1 MVIEIGDGYGRY
13 SKRDVGMSECWAGG
27 EETCGCFIQGRAAN
41 EKREHLRDLQIP
53 VIEDDRYEP
62 SLLHPSMQAAA
73 EFQRRGLDHILTAC
87 DLPISSQYGR
97 LIISLGLA

>member
-1 MVIEIGDGYGRY
+1 MVIEIGDSYGRC
-13 SKRDVGMSECWAGG
+13 SKRDVGMSECER
-27 EETCGCFIQGRAAN
+27 EEKRHVAAHIQDRAAN
-41 EKREHLRDLQIP
+41 EKRKHLRGLQIP
-53 VIEDDRYEP
+53 VIEDDRYES